1 MRYFK
6 AFFLTTFIYITIA
19 ASLILVIPFNKIE
32 IEKKQKQKEI
42 SLNYVQVLKAKPI
55 EKEKII
61 EKVKVIKK
69 TPKKVIKKK
78 AEIKKKKVLKK
89 QKVIKKQKVLK
100 KKIVK
105 KTKKTKNKKQ
115 TIPIIAKKKILKKT
129 IELKKD
135 LLKVQAQNIVNYK
148 VDFLAKNL
156 ALIKKHIQRN
166 INYSKRARKMN
177 IQGEVIVEFCL
188 LKNGKIK
195 DIKTLSGHRLLRK
208 STIKAIEKASLSF
221 PKVSKNITIKLP
233 INYKLI

>member
-1 MRYFK
+1 M
-6 AFFLTTFIYITIA
+6 L
-19 ASLILVIPFNKIE
+19 LVIPFNKIE

-61 EKVKVIKK
+61 EKVKVINK

-89 QKVIKKQKVLK
+89 QKVIKK
-100 KKIVK
+100 KIVK
-105 KTKKTKNKKQ
+105 KSKKPKTKKQ

-135 LLKVQAQNIVNYK
+135 LPKVQAQNIVNYK